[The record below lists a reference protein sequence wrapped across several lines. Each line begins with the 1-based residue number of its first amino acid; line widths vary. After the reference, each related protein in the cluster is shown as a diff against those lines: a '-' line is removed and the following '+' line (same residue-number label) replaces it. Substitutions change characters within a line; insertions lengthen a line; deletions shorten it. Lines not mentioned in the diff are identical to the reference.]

1 LRSFLAESGVEGV
14 CLNYLSNLGWQ
25 VLYGPSIAP
34 GESSAERTSFK
45 DALLEGRLRDAI
57 ERLNPELDLGNVSQ
71 VIATLRRPESA
82 DVLAENLRIYGL
94 VTGGVPVERRD
105 DNGQPRHDLARLID
119 FEHPELNDFLAVNQF
134 TVIGDLSER
143 RPDIVGFVNGIPLGI
158 IELKL
163 PGDARATLHGAW
175 EQLRTYAAE
184 IPALMAYTGISVIST
199 GTQARSGALDGA
211 FEHYAP
217 WKTIDGYR
225 EAALDTPE
233 LEVLV
238 NGMFDPG
245 RFLDLIR
252 NFTVFSAERSGL
264 VKRIGKY
271 QQFKAVNLAVSA
283 TLRAMERGDGRGGV
297 VWHAPGSGKSFQMLF
312 LVGKILRHPEMSNP
326 TAVLLTDR
334 DNLDNQ
340 LFEDVFSNSK
350 TLPERPQQADSRDH
364 LRKLLTQKAS
374 GGIVFSTMQ
383 KFGRSKEDRDA
394 GRYFPM
400 LSERSNIVVIADEAH
415 RTHYDLIDGL
425 ARNLRDALP
434 HAIFIGF
441 TGTPIE
447 TADHNTRTVFG
458 EYIDIYDMTQSNED
472 QATVKVYYEPRL
484 ARVEI
489 PAAIRSSIDD
499 EFAAVT
505 ERAETESR
513 DRLKTRWGRVEAV
526 VGAQD
531 RLRQVAADIVEHWEQ
546 RREREAGK
554 ALVVGMSRRIC
565 VDLYN
570 EIVALRPDWHSEQ
583 DDQGKI
589 KVVITG
595 AAPDGPEL
603 NRHVRNRDRLAV
615 IEERAKNPD
624 DSLEMVIVRDM
635 WLAGFD
641 SPPMHTMYVDK
652 PMQGAGLMQA
662 ISRINRSFREKGG
675 GLVVDYIGI
684 AEYLRTALE
693 DYTQRD
699 RDSQEVEGSLDRAF
713 DMLEENHQICCEQ
726 LYGFPWRE
734 ELAAGS
740 AQAYLDALSG
750 AKRFLLSGD
759 MGLVDLFLKHALLA
773 TQASTLV
780 SSMPAS
786 RRFRDDLAFFQALST
801 EVRRERAAERGESA
815 DEAEF
820 ETALHQMVSSAV
832 VGTGIVDLYAEAGLA
847 NPDISLINEEFAVRA
862 TRSSHPNVQI
872 EFLRRLLRAEVRQ
885 VAKKNIVMERK
896 FSELLDRA
904 TNAYNNRSLTA
915 AEIIAQLV
923 EMAQE
928 MQAERERSGKVGLP
942 DDELAFYDAVSQNG
956 SAVLALG
963 DDILKQIARDLVSL
977 VRANTTVDWNVKEQS
992 RAKLRST
999 VRHLLT
1005 RYHYPPKRTDS
1016 AVDLVVQQ
1024 AERLATEVMAR

>member
-1 LRSFLAESGVEGV
+1 MRSFLAESGVEEV
-14 CLNYLSNLGWQ
+14 CLNHLADLGWQ
-25 VLYGPSIAP
+25 VRYGPSIAS
-34 GESSAERTSFK
+34 GEKAAERTSFK

-57 ERLNPELDLGNVSQ
+57 ARLHPGLDEGSVHQ
-71 VIATLRRPESA
+71 AIATLRRPESA

-94 VTGGVPVERRD
+94 LTGGVPVERRD
-105 DNGQPRHDLARLID
+105 ANGQPRHDLVRLID
-119 FEHPELNDFLAVNQF
+119 FEHPEQNDFLAVNQF

-163 PGDARATLHGAW
+163 PGEARATLHGAW

-184 IPALMAYTGISVIST
+184 IPALMSYTDISVIST

-225 EAALDTPE
+225 EAPLDTPD
-233 LEVLV
+233 LEVLAK
-238 NGMFDPG
+238 GMFEPA
-245 RFLDLIR
+245 RFLDLVR

-297 VWHAPGSGKSFQMLF
+297 VWHAPGSGKSLQMLF
-312 LVGKILRHPEMSNP
+312 FVGKILRHPEMSNP

-340 LFEDVFSNSK
+340 LFEDVFSNAK
-350 TLPERPQQADSRDH
+350 TLPERPEQADSRDH
-364 LRKLLTQKAS
+364 LRKLLSQKAS

-394 GRYFPM
+394 GRHFPM
-400 LSERSNIVVIADEAH
+400 LSDRSNIVVIADEAH
-415 RTHYDLIDGL
+415 RTQYDLIDGL

-447 TADHNTRTVFG
+447 RADHNTRTVFG
-458 EYIDIYDMTQSNED
+458 DYIDIYDMTQSNED

-489 PAAIRSSIDD
+489 PDAIRGSIDD

-546 RREREAGK
+546 RRKREAGK
-554 ALVVGMSRRIC
+554 ALIVGMSRRIC

-570 EIVALRPDWHSEQ
+570 EIVALRPDWYSEQ

-603 NRHVRNRDRLAV
+603 NRHVRNHDRLAV

-624 DSLEMVIVRDM
+624 DSLELVIVRDM

-662 ISRINRSFREKGG
+662 ISRINRSFRTKGG

-684 AEYLRTALE
+684 AESLRIALE

-699 RDSQEVEGSLDRAF
+699 RERQEVGDTLESAF
-713 DMLEENHQICCEQ
+713 DLLEENHQICCEQ

-734 ELAAGS
+734 ELASGS

-759 MGLVDLFLKHALLA
+759 LGLADLFLKHSLLA
-773 TQASTLV
+773 TQAFSLV
-780 SSMPAS
+780 VSMPES
-786 RRFRDDLAFFQALST
+786 QRFRDDLAFFQALAT
-801 EVRRERAAERGESA
+801 EVRRDRAAERGESE
-815 DEAEF
+815 DDAEF
-820 ETALHQMVSSAV
+820 ETALRQMVSSAV

-847 NPDISLINEEFAVRA
+847 KPDISLIDEEFAAKA
-862 TRSSHPNVQI
+862 TRSPHPNVQI
-872 EFLRRLLRAEVRQ
+872 EFLRRLLRSEVRQ
-885 VAKKNIVMERK
+885 VAKRNVVVERK

-915 AEIIAQLV
+915 AEVIAELV
-923 EMAQE
+923 AMAKE
-928 MQAERERSGKVGLP
+928 MQAERERGGQVGLP

-956 SAVLALG
+956 SAVLVLG
-963 DDILKQIARDLVSL
+963 DDTLKQIARDLVTL
-977 VRANTTVDWNVKEQS
+977 VRANTTVDWSIKEQA

-999 VRHLLT
+999 VRRLLT
-1005 RYHYPPKRTDS
+1005 KYHYPPDRTES
-1016 AVDLVVQQ
+1016 AVELVIEQ
-1024 AERLATEVMAR
+1024 AERLATEVTAA